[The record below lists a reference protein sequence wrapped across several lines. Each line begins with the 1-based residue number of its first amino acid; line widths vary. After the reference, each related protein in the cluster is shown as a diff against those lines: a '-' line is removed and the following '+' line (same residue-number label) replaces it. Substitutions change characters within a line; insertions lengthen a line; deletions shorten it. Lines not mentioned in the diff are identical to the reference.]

1 MSTHTICHRPLQELM
16 SLPVLSH
23 GCGKRKPPYFPQTF
37 EVGPR
42 HHGDNQICLLSPFI
56 LFLFC
61 FSGGKVDSQTL
72 PDHLHGRSA
81 LGWSGG
87 GGLLAAPPLAGDS
100 RCYCSGNSSVKVLE
114 TVWKVQ
120 RRRGTLRALKLCVH
134 TPGLLT
140 ALQINPFV
148 PTPEEFS
155 VMTEKKHTN
164 SLLLETLAA
173 F

>member
-1 MSTHTICHRPLQELM
+1 MS
-16 SLPVLSH
+16 
-23 GCGKRKPPYFPQTF
+23 
-37 EVGPR
+37 PR
-42 HHGDNQICLLSPFI
+42 RQPHLLVIPIFF
-56 LFLFC
+56 LLLFC
-61 FSGGKVDSQTL
+61 VSGGKVNSQTL

-87 GGLLAAPPLAGDS
+87 GGLLAASSLAGVS
-100 RCYCSGNSSVKVLE
+100 RCYCSSKSSVKVLE

-140 ALQINPFV
+140 TLQINPFV
-148 PTPEEFS
+148 PTPEEVS

-173 F
+173 FCPRSDLLTPPINRCAVPV